1 MKIKVVAAPELKY
14 PVGIGGSI
22 LSSPIAFQQMWIAEF
37 KDKGAELAEVSS
49 SLVPKVQRLNLLR

>member
-22 LSSPIAFQQMWIAEF
+22 LSSPSAFQQMWIY
-37 KDKGAELAEVSS
+37 KGEYVESGPTIVHR
-49 SLVPKVQRLNLLR
+49 QCTFRQC